1 MILIGLTGGI
11 GSGKSTVSSM
21 LAARGAVIIDADLV
35 AREVVEPGG
44 AAYDALVERFGR
56 GVLRDDGILDRDA
69 LAAIVFNDDEAR
81 RDLNAITHPAVG
93 KVMLERVAEHAESD
107 RVVILDIPLLA
118 EGGGKGRWPVAGIVV
133 VDVPEEVQI
142 ERLVRERGMDGDD
155 VLARIRAQA
164 SRAARLEIA
173 DFVIDNG
180 GSLSDLEH
188 EVDRCWTW
196 ITTSLSTRS

>member
-1 MILIGLTGGI
+1 
-11 GSGKSTVSSM
+11 M
-21 LAARGAVIIDADLV
+21 LAARGAVIIDADQV

-44 AAYDALVERFGR
+44 AAYDGVVERFGR
-56 GVLRDDGILDRDA
+56 GVLRDDGTLDRDA

-93 KVMLERVAEHAESD
+93 RVMFERVAEHAESD

-118 EGGGKGRWPVAGIVV
+118 EGGGKDRWPVAGIVV

-142 ERLVRERGMDGDD
+142 DRLVRDRQMDGDD

-164 SRAARLEIA
+164 SRSARLGIA
-173 DFVIDNG
+173 DFVIDNS
-180 GSLSDLEH
+180 GSLADLEH
-188 EVDRCWTW
+188 EVDRCWHW
-196 ITTSLSTRS
+196 IQSLA

>member
-1 MILIGLTGGI
+1 
-11 GSGKSTVSSM
+11 M
-21 LAARGAVIIDADLV
+21 LAERGAVIVDADVV

-44 AAYDALVERFGR
+44 AAYDALLERFGR
-56 GVLRDDGILDRDA
+56 GVLREDATLDRDA

-93 KVMLERVAEHAESD
+93 AAMSERVAAYSETD
-107 RVVILDIPLLA
+107 RVVVLDVPLLA
-118 EGGGKGRWPVAGIVV
+118 EGGGKSKWPVAGIVV

-142 ERLVRERGMDGDD
+142 ARLMSDRLMDGAD

-173 DFVIDNG
+173 DFVVDNSG
-180 GSLSDLEH
+180 TLADLEH
-188 EVDRCWTW
+188 EVDRCWEW
-196 ITTSLSTRS
+196 ILSLA

>member
-1 MILIGLTGGI
+1 
-11 GSGKSTVSSM
+11 M
-21 LAARGAVIIDADLV
+21 LAERGAVIIDADLV

-44 AAYDALVERFGR
+44 AAYGALVERFGR
-56 GVLRDDGILDRDA
+56 GVLRDDGTLDRDA

-93 KVMLERVAEHAESD
+93 KVMLERVASHDAGCD
-107 RVVILDIPLLA
+107 HVVVLDIPLLA
-118 EGGGKGRWPVAGIVV
+118 EAGGKERWPVAGIVV

-142 ERLVRERGMDGDD
+142 ERLVREREMDGDD

-173 DFVIDNG
+173 DFVVDNS
-180 GSLSDLEH
+180 GSLTDLEH
-188 EVDRCWTW
+188 EVDRCWHW
-196 ITTSLSTRS
+196 IQSLG